1 MHKYGYCLRAR
12 PVVAQKLLVRGQHFL
27 SIAIKSN
34 AGWLSIA
41 GEVNS
46 DELYQFVHCQLL
58 SHLKPSY
65 GSNEHS
71 IAVMVNDVDG
81 IVSMIEFSAVV
92 ILFLPPYPI
101 LTLSNHFSKLKKT
114 NGLSRR

>member
-27 SIAIKSN
+27 SIEFKSN

-46 DELYQFVHCQLL
+46 DELYQFV
-58 SHLKPSY
+58 
-65 GSNEHS
+65 
-71 IAVMVNDVDG
+71 
-81 IVSMIEFSAVV
+81 
-92 ILFLPPYPI
+92 
-101 LTLSNHFSKLKKT
+101 TLSTVVTSQTILWLK
-114 NGLSRR
+114 